1 MRENE
6 NRKGTRS
13 SENAGFKRSPL
24 GVTKRSRFTLIELL
38 VVIAIIAILAAML
51 LPALQQARERA
62 QTIKCVNNFVTSG
75 KALAAYATDN
85 NDYFPLYAASYLAN
99 WGCMKNYWPGLENSN
114 VRYGSYRVYNGKLY
128 LSPYACPSAKPD
140 DESWNWKN
148 SSFYPTLGYN
158 NRFID
163 YFAGPKANPGRRK
176 CTRWLYPSK
185 LMNMGDSLTPTVS
198 PSKVFTSTTYTADQ
212 CKMKARHSD
221 GVNLLHGDGHV
232 GYRKQGAVPD
242 DNVSSGCYL
251 KAFWN
256 SLSTTPAER

>member
-1 MRENE
+1 MQGNESRKRTREAGNAE
-6 NRKGTRS
+6 FKGKSPGMTR
-13 SENAGFKRSPL
+13 RSC
-24 GVTKRSRFTLIELL
+24 FTLIELL

-99 WGCMKNYWPGLENSN
+99 WGCMKDYWPGLQNGN
-114 VRYGSYRVYNGKLY
+114 DRYGSYYVVKGKLY
-128 LSPYACPSAKPD
+128 LSAYACPSAKPD

-158 NRFID
+158 NRFTD

-232 GYRKQGAVPD
+232 SYRKQGAVPD
-242 DNVSSGCYL
+242 DNIVSGCYL

>member
-1 MRENE
+1 MQKNE
-6 NRKGTRS
+6 DRKRTDAES
-13 SENAGFKRSPL
+13 AGNPPAI
-24 GVTKRSRFTLIELL
+24 TKRSCFTLIELL

-62 QTIKCVNNFVTSG
+62 QTVKCVNNFITSG

-99 WGCMKNYWPGLENSN
+99 WGCMKNYWPGLQNGN
-114 VRYGSYRVYNGKLY
+114 DRYGSHYVVNGKLY

-140 DESWNWKN
+140 NESWNWKN

-158 NRFID
+158 NRFTD
-163 YFAGPKANPGRRK
+163 YFSGPTKNPARRK
-176 CTRWLYPSK
+176 CNRWRYPSR
-185 LMNMGDSLTPTVS
+185 LMNMGDSLTPTIS
-198 PSKVFTSTTYTADQ
+198 PSNVFTSTVYTADQ
-212 CKMKARHSD
+212 CKMKARHSG

-232 GYRKQGAVPD
+232 DYRKQGAVPD
-242 DNVSSGCYL
+242 DNIVSGCYL